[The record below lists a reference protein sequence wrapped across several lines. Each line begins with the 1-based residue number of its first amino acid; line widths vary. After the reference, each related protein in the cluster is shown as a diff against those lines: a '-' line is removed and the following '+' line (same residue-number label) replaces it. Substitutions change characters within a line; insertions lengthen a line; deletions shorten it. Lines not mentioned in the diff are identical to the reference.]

1 VAGQNSTE
9 CAATGFELTCLRA
22 FAGIIGDLAGETRIL
37 KALRAQM
44 FMQFSSID
52 DAISEIHDGR
62 MVIIVDDEDR
72 ENEGDLVCAAEKA
85 TPEIVNFM
93 ARHARGLICL
103 PLTEERCDELHLT
116 TQVADNTSYLGTAFT
131 VSIDARKGV
140 TTGISAADRATTIQA
155 AVDPQTRPQDLA
167 RPGHVFPLRAKKGGV
182 LVRPGQTEASV
193 DIARMAGLYPAGV
206 ICEIM
211 NEDGTMARLP
221 ELTEFAA
228 LHNLKMITVADLVR
242 YRISKETLVKRA
254 VETDLPTVYGRFRA
268 VAFENVINGDVHLAM
283 VMGNVRTE
291 EPVLVRVHTENV
303 TCDMF
308 GSLIDDTG
316 FQLHAALEKI
326 AAAGR
331 GVVLYLR
338 QREHSLDLVNQL
350 RTYAVMQ
357 ERNVG
362 KREASLETGY
372 GSDRDYGVGAQILH
386 DLGLRRIQ
394 LLTNH
399 PPKVAA
405 LEGFELEV
413 VGNIPL
419 GQPAHLKD
427 SSGEQKP
434 ENKEQR
440 I

>member
-1 VAGQNSTE
+1 VA
-9 CAATGFELTCLRA
+9 
-22 FAGIIGDLAGETRIL
+22 LAP
-37 KALRAQM
+37 
-44 FMQFSSID
+44 ID
-52 DAISEIHDGR
+52 YAVRDIRDGK

-72 ENEGDLVCAAEKA
+72 ENEGDLVCAAEKV
-85 TPEIVNFM
+85 TPEIINFM

-116 TQVADNTSYLGTAFT
+116 TQVADNTSFLGTAFT
-131 VSIDARKGV
+131 VSIDARRGI
-140 TTGISAADRATTIQA
+140 TTGISAADRATTILV
-155 AVDPQTRPQDLA
+155 AVDPKSKPSDLA
-167 RPGHVFPLRAKKGGV
+167 RPGHVFPLRAKNGGV

-193 DIARMAGLYPAGV
+193 DIARIAGLYPAGV

-221 ELTEFAA
+221 QLQDFAA
-228 LHNLKMITVADLVR
+228 QHDLKTISVADLVR
-242 YRISKETLVKRA
+242 YRISKETLIRRV

-268 VAFENVINGDVHLAM
+268 IAYENIMNGDVHLAM
-283 VMGNVRTE
+283 VMGEVAGD

-316 FQLHAALEKI
+316 FQLHTALEKI
-326 AAAGR
+326 AAEAC

-350 RTYAVMQ
+350 RTYGVMQ
-357 ERNVG
+357 EKGLN

-372 GSDRDYGVGAQILH
+372 GVDRDYGVGAQILH
-386 DLGLRRIQ
+386 DLGVRQI
-394 LLTNH
+394 LLLSNH

-405 LEGFELEV
+405 LEGFELSV
-413 VGNIPL
+413 VGNVSL
-419 GQPAHLKD
+419 GQPASITD
-427 SSGEQKP
+427 QQTF
-434 ENKEQR
+434 NKR
-440 I
+440 